1 MDFLRRSWLFLK
13 AKFGRTVLLIV
24 IFSAILIFV
33 LSGLIIKNAANV
45 SIANAKDSSG
55 ASVSLAV
62 NMEKVLKK
70 SKENEGSFD
79 SYVPGISQKIAQK
92 IANLGNVTSFNF
104 TYQTIASSD
113 SLNQVSEGNNSSGS
127 SQDGIFSI
135 CGTNNLKTN
144 ESFVG
149 SSKIIS
155 GRPINDSDSGTNNV
169 VIDSTLASQNHLK
182 VGSAFKVTSPYNKN
196 YKMNIVGIFKQKKNN
211 QDNSSQQLQQMNT
224 LYTALSVPNDIL
236 HKKDQISDAN
246 YNISNPGKVDE
257 FVKKATKL
265 IDGSVFQVSK
275 SDKTYQNV
283 KSALNNVSSFA
294 TNIVFLVSIAGAI
307 ILTLIVIL
315 MIRERRFEIGIL
327 TSLGESKI
335 KIISQFFF
343 ELFIVMVVS
352 VGLAST
358 AGNFVGNTIGQQ
370 ILKQETTQKT
380 NSNEN
385 NNTQYSNL
393 NGDAGG
399 GLGAL
404 GLDKSLSESKNDEQK
419 LNKLNI
425 QTSFSEVL
433 LLFAI
438 ALLIIL
444 IGVGIASSI
453 ILNMTPKEVLTN

>member
-1 MDFLRRSWLFLK
+1 
-13 AKFGRTVLLIV
+13 
-24 IFSAILIFV
+24 
-33 LSGLIIKNAANV
+33 
-45 SIANAKDSSG
+45 
-55 ASVSLAV
+55 
-62 NMEKVLKK
+62 
-70 SKENEGSFD
+70 
-79 SYVPGISQKIAQK
+79 
-92 IANLGNVTSFNF
+92 
-104 TYQTIASSD
+104 
-113 SLNQVSEGNNSSGS
+113 
-127 SQDGIFSI
+127 
-135 CGTNNLKTN
+135 
-144 ESFVG
+144 
-149 SSKIIS
+149 
-155 GRPINDSDSGTNNV
+155 
-169 VIDSTLASQNHLK
+169 
-182 VGSAFKVTSPYNKN
+182 
-196 YKMNIVGIFKQKKNN
+196 
-211 QDNSSQQLQQMNT
+211 MNT

-236 HKKDQISDAN
+236 GTKNQISDAI
-246 YNISNPGKVDE
+246 YNISNPEKADE
-257 FVKKATKL
+257 FIKKATKL
-265 IDGSVFQVSK
+265 IDGSVFQISK

-327 TSLGESKI
+327 MSLGESKI

-358 AGNFVGNTIGQQ
+358 AGNFVGNAIGQR
-370 ILKQETTQKT
+370 ILKQETTQKI

-385 NNTQYSNL
+385 NNTQSSNL
-393 NGDAGG
+393 NGDARG

-438 ALLIIL
+438 ALLITL